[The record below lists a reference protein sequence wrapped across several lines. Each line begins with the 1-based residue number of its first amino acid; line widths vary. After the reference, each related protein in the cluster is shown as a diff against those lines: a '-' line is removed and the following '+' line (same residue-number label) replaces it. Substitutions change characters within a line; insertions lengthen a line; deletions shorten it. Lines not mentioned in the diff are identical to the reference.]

1 MKLDKHPTIIAY
13 KEEKKVR
20 RVDTQKLEAKRL
32 KKEALAAGA
41 DDTGLID
48 IARESMAAY
57 REDLLKVLPETVSVL
72 SLVFRLNQLALKSTE
87 HSVAD
92 LEFKEVFLNANH
104 IARKIAGKLRQQGI
118 KAVNMPVGFPMEAK
132 NWPKR
137 MWLNNDKIFAIEA
150 GLGHMGW
157 NRLVL
162 HRDLGAAVVL
172 GSILIGCPAD
182 LYDQPLEFNPCIE
195 CGLCLKVCPV
205 GAVRNDGEF
214 GFMACYTHNYRE
226 RLGGF
231 QNWVEQ
237 IVAAKDQGDYRR
249 RVSDNE
255 TISMWQNLAMGSQT
269 RCDRCMAV
277 CPAGKDAV
285 GEYLEDRKAYIDR
298 TVKRF
303 VDIEETIYTIKGS
316 DAEQHV
322 KSKFPLKNIKHISN
336 GIRPTTAAIFLES
349 MPLAFQ
355 PGQSEGLDAVFHFT
369 FCGDESLQATVTIRD
384 KKLTVEAGHSGKP
397 DLHLTADSR
406 TWTRFLAKEAGI
418 LPALLTRKFKIKGS
432 AKLMGAFAK
441 CFPA

>member
-1 MKLDKHPTIIAY
+1 MNLDTHPTIIAY
-13 KEEKKVR
+13 KEEKKAHR
-20 RVDTQKLEAKRL
+20 TEIQELEANRL
-32 KKEALAAGA
+32 KKDALAAGA
-41 DDTGLID
+41 TDTGLID
-48 IARESMAAY
+48 IARESMADY
-57 REDLLKVLPETVSVL
+57 REDLLKVMPETVCVL
-72 SLVFRLNQLALKSTE
+72 SLVFRVNQLALMSTE

-92 LEFKEVFLNANH
+92 LEFKEAFLNANH
-104 IARKIAGKLRQQGI
+104 TAREIAAKLRRKGI

-132 NWPKR
+132 NWPGK
-137 MWLNNDKIFAIEA
+137 MWLTNDKVFSIEA

-162 HRDLGAAVVL
+162 HREVGAAVIL
-172 GSILIGCPAD
+172 GSVLIGCPAD
-182 LYDQPLEFNPCIE
+182 QYDQPLEFNPCIE

-214 GFMACYTHNYRE
+214 GFMACYSHNYRE

-237 IVAAKDQGDYRR
+237 IVASRNQGDYRR

-277 CPAGKDAV
+277 CPAGKESIGD
-285 GEYLEDRKAYIDR
+285 YLEDRKAYINR

-303 VDIEETIYTIKGS
+303 ASVEETVYAVKGS

-322 KSKFPLKNIKHISN
+322 KSKFPLKTVKHISN
-336 GIRPTTAAIFLES
+336 GIRPTSAGVFLES

-369 FCGDESLQATVTIRD
+369 FTGAEDLQATVIIRD

-418 LPALLTRKFKIKGS
+418 FPALVTRKFKLKGS
-432 AKLMGAFAK
+432 PKLMGAFAK